1 MHGIK
6 KSRKCLEVTCEK
18 REESAPPHKD
28 SFDRMLICQA
38 AMENM
43 MFVTHDSLIPGYNEP
58 CILAV

>member
-1 MHGIK
+1 M
-6 KSRKCLEVTCEK
+6 EVTCEK

-43 MFVTHDSLIPGYNEP
+43 MFVTHDFLIPSYNEP